1 MRIRDKVKPTTPP
14 LPGGNYLGIC
24 VYSIDLGEQLS
35 EFEGKSKGYYNKV
48 MLGFEICGQSV
59 TVDGKEAPRV
69 LSKTFSAAK
78 GKRSGLRLFLG
89 AWEAK
94 ELSDDEYLDKNTVDY
109 VGLPAFLSVTLNETG
124 EYSNITG
131 IAPLPS
137 GFPIQVPAPRSE
149 LIRFEIDPWNQSAFD
164 KLPEWAQEKVK
175 ASTDYQKLHAP
186 KASVTTAGIDY
197 SGLIQ
202 AYGQQPIVQNQTS
215 FGTAAPSTPMTQV
228 NPSFIPQETADNVP
242 PWERNGGRQA

>member
-1 MRIRDKVKPTTPP
+1 MRIRDKVKPTVPP

-149 LIRFEIDPWNQSAFD
+149 LIRFEIDPWDQAAFE
-164 KLPEWAQEKVK
+164 KLPDWAQEKVK

-186 KASVTTAGIDY
+186 KASVTAAGIDY
-197 SGLIQ
+197 KGLLNT
-202 AYGQQPIVQNQTS
+202 YGQQPALQNQAA
-215 FGTAAPSTPMTQV
+215 FGTGVPTDPVTQA
-228 NPSFIPQETADNVP
+228 NGASIPQATADSVP